1 MKRFFFIGLALVLLS
16 GLGYLLFSEQRT
28 SDIRDEGRTI
38 QSESHATSS
47 IARVENT
54 PSKEQELK
62 ILIQKEGGTWETR
75 ETRLVKGQR
84 GIAPLPVL
92 KTFSSG
98 DGFSLLI
105 PRTIIPEQETL
116 FVLDEKTNILSKTTI
131 PSSLFIGRAGTELFF
146 FRSTRYG
153 AQSYRTEI
161 NEILAFD
168 VKTEK
173 ERQVEILA
181 EHLSYAKQ
189 IQEGTRLPKG
199 TALLKDGFI
208 RVEVYFESSHLFPGE
223 ERLPIEIHTIPIHS
237 DIR

>member
-1 MKRFFFIGLALVLLS
+1 MKRFFLIGLALVLLS
-16 GLGYLLFSEQRT
+16 GLGYLLFSEQQT
-28 SDIRDEGRTI
+28 SDIRDEGRSV

-47 IARVENT
+47 MARVEST
-54 PSKEQELK
+54 PSIEELK
-62 ILIQKEGGTWETR
+62 ILIQKEGGRR

-84 GIAPLPVL
+84 GISPLPVL
-92 KTFSSG
+92 KIFSSG

-105 PRTIIPEQETL
+105 PSTIIPEQETF

-161 NEILAFD
+161 NEIVAFD

-223 ERLPIEIHTIPIHS
+223 ERLPIEIHTIPIHP